1 MVVLFGFDAFAAVF
15 ARFGAHDEVNDDG
28 RDSEDNNKEEPDRAF
43 NDHFGNLLGN
53 TLKFHCVNDIEDAKS
68 GGVGPNGFVI
78 K

>member
-1 MVVLFGFDAFAAVF
+1 MVVLFGFDALAAVF
-15 ARFGAHDEVNDDG
+15 VGFGAHDEVDYDG
-28 RDSEDNNKEEPDRAF
+28 RNGEDNYKQEPDWAF
-43 NDHFGNLLGN
+43 DDHFGNLLGN